1 MKRMT
6 FKTRCVPVATAVG
19 ALAAIAMVGGAIESR
34 VRAQSPQTPAPTF
47 EVASIKPNNS
57 GDGRVMMQQQPGG
70 RFTATNIPLR
80 LLIRNAYQL
89 QDFQIVGAPSWINSE
104 RYDIV
109 AKAEDGTPPETP
121 SLDRTGPNRIQLMI
135 RSLLAERFQLVAHDE
150 TRELPIYA
158 LVVARSDGKLGPDL
172 KKSEVDC
179 NAVFAAGRG
188 RGMPPPPPPGPPQA
202 GERPQC
208 GIRIGMGN
216 LAMGGTPLP
225 QFANSLAM
233 FVGRTVQD
241 KTGLAGN
248 YDVTLTWT
256 PDQMPQRPPGAPEP
270 PPADPNGPSIF
281 TALQEQLGLKLDSQ
295 KGPVSVLV
303 IDRVERP
310 KEN

>member
-1 MKRMT
+1 MKRMI
-6 FKTRCVPVATAVG
+6 FNTRFVSAATAVG
-19 ALAAIAMVGGAIESR
+19 ALAATAMFGVAIESR
-34 VRAQSPQTPAPTF
+34 VRAQSPQTPAPAF

-57 GDGRVMMQQQPGG
+57 GDGTVMMQQQPGG
-70 RFTATNIPLR
+70 RFTAKNIPLR

-135 RSLLAERFQLVAHDE
+135 RSLLAERFQLVAHEE

-188 RGMPPPPPPGPPQA
+188 RGMPPPPPPGAPQP

-216 LAMGGTPLP
+216 LAMGGAPLP

>member
-6 FKTRCVPVATAVG
+6 FNTRFVSAATAVG
-19 ALAAIAMVGGAIESR
+19 ALAATAIVGVAIESR
-34 VRAQSPQTPAPTF
+34 VRAQSPQTPAPAF

-188 RGMPPPPPPGPPQA
+188 RGMPPPPRRATAGGRATAVRHPDRHGQPGDGRRAAATVREQPRHVRRPHRPGQDRSGRQLRRDADVDA
-202 GERPQC
+202 GSDAAAAAGRAGAAAQ
-208 GIRIGMGN
+208 RI
-216 LAMGGTPLP
+216 
-225 QFANSLAM
+225 
-233 FVGRTVQD
+233 RTVHRSSPRCRSSS
-241 KTGLAGN
+241 
-248 YDVTLTWT
+248 VSSWT
-256 PDQMPQRPPGAPEP
+256 RRRGRSACW
-270 PPADPNGPSIF
+270 
-281 TALQEQLGLKLDSQ
+281 
-295 KGPVSVLV
+295 
-303 IDRVERP
+303 
-310 KEN
+310 